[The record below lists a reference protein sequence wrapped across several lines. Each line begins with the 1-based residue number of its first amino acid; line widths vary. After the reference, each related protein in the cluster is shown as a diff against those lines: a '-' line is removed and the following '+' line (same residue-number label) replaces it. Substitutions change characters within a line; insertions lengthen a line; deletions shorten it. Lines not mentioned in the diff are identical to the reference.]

1 VCGKMASEN
10 QEAEALADLAANGD
24 IEALREELAFLLCHN
39 TSEEVVQAIL
49 SCEFGGRGTKSA
61 LHVAAMRGRATVLEE
76 LLQAGAPP
84 EATDDSGNTP
94 LHFSVSL
101 GHAKA
106 AYVLL
111 RAGAS
116 LKVKNN
122 FGRSPEDDL
131 ETKSWDAPAIATGK
145 EWIRLIAAGSFQ
157 GSFDDLPAEPPLGPC
172 RGTRQTADSG
182 APPAARSTSVS
193 SLRVS
198 TVPRTSIQ
206 AVSDSYAGPFTDVAP
221 EADTLA
227 SMSGN
232 GAIEALKDEL
242 AYLLRHNTRV
252 QVVQSIL
259 SCDFGDRG
267 SKSALHT
274 AAIRGRAAIL
284 QELLAT
290 GAPAEARDDSGNTP
304 LHYAVGLGH
313 AKVAFVLIQAGASF
327 EILNNFGRSPADEVE
342 TQVWDSPEIA
352 GGKEWIRHIQAG
364 LFTGSIDDLP
374 PEPPLGHCRGPRPR
388 PQAG

>member
-1 VCGKMASEN
+1 
-10 QEAEALADLAANGD
+10 
-24 IEALREELAFLLCHN
+24 
-39 TSEEVVQAIL
+39 
-49 SCEFGGRGTKSA
+49 
-61 LHVAAMRGRATVLEE
+61 MRGRATVLQE

-84 EATDDSGNTP
+84 EATDDTGNTP

-111 RAGAS
+111 QAGAS
-116 LKVKNN
+116 VKVKNN

-145 EWIRLIAAGSFQ
+145 EWIRLIAAGSFE
-157 GSFDDLPAEPPLGPC
+157 GSFEDLPPEPPLGPC
-172 RGTRQTADSG
+172 RGLRQSAKLG
-182 APPAARSTSVS
+182 APPVARTTSVS

-198 TVPRTSIQ
+198 TVPGTSIR
-206 AVSDSYAGPFTDVAP
+206 AVADSYDGPFTDVAP

-227 SMSGN
+227 DMAGN
-232 GAIEALKDEL
+232 GDIQALQDEL

-274 AAIRGRAAIL
+274 AAMRGRAVIL
-284 QELLAT
+284 KELLAA

-313 AKVAFVLIQAGASF
+313 AKVAYVLIQAGANF
-327 EILNNFGRSPADEVE
+327 QILNNFGRSPTDEVE

-352 GGKEWIRHIQAG
+352 AGKEWIRLMQAG
-364 LFTGSIDDLP
+364 SFTGSMDDLP

-388 PQAG
+388 PQPS